1 MEGKVRFGQLIECR
15 WDEWVEKD
23 RLQPF
28 RENFTLELSTR
39 MHSADDISST
49 SVSTSASPNAQ
60 GNLAV
65 NKTRKG
71 SKHHS
76 SAEAIANE
84 KEGRK
89 KRKKRH
95 RREAMSEASL
105 QKESQ
110 NESAVK
116 VSLPESLWEIL
127 QNDCIEITQNKKI
140 FDIPLK
146 FTVAGILEMFLSE
159 HKDESGIEEFVD
171 GIGRYFD
178 KALGLLLLY
187 RFERQQYLDIYHD
200 FTSKPPGE
208 GAANDFKPSQFYGFA
223 HLLRLL
229 TKVSEYV
236 PHQDSTAESL
246 GKINEQL
253 ASFVSFLN
261 SNRDSFFSRTDY
273 ATAPLFY
280 RSLAKSQ

>member
-1 MEGKVRFGQLIECR
+1 
-15 WDEWVEKD
+15 
-23 RLQPF
+23 
-28 RENFTLELSTR
+28 
-39 MHSADDISST
+39 MHSADGISSS
-49 SVSTSASPNAQ
+49 SVSTPASPNAE
-60 GNLAV
+60 GNLSG
-65 NKTRKG
+65 NKTRKR

-84 KEGRK
+84 QEGRK

-95 RREAMSEASL
+95 RREGMPDASL
-105 QKESQ
+105 QKESP
-110 NESAVK
+110 NESPIK
-116 VSLPESLWEIL
+116 VNLPESLWEIL

-140 FDIPLK
+140 LDIPLQ
-146 FTVAGILEMFLSE
+146 FTVTGILEMFLSE
-159 HKDESGIEEFVD
+159 HRDEPGIDEFVD
-171 GIGRYFD
+171 GIGRYFN

-200 FTSKPPGE
+200 FASKSPGE
-208 GAANDFKPSQFYGFA
+208 GTASDFRPSQFYGFV
-223 HLLRLL
+223 HMLRLL
-229 TKVSEYV
+229 TKVSEHV

-246 GKINEQL
+246 DKVNEQL
-253 ASFVSFLN
+253 ASLVSFLD

>member
-1 MEGKVRFGQLIECR
+1 M
-15 WDEWVEKD
+15 
-23 RLQPF
+23 QPF
-28 RENFTLELSTR
+28 RDNFTLELSTR
-39 MHSADDISST
+39 MHSADDISSS
-49 SVSTSASPNAQ
+49 SVSTSASPNTQ

-65 NKTRKG
+65 NKTRKR

-76 SAEAIANE
+76 SAEAIVNE
-84 KEGRK
+84 KEGKK

-95 RREAMSEASL
+95 RKEEILEASL
-105 QKESQ
+105 QKESA
-110 NESAVK
+110 NESPVK

-140 FDIPLK
+140 FDIPLQ
-146 FTVAGILEMFLSE
+146 FTVTGILEMFLNE
-159 HKDESGIEEFVD
+159 HRDESGIDEFVD
-171 GIGRYFD
+171 GIGRYFN

-200 FTSKPPGE
+200 FTSKSPGE
-208 GAANDFKPSQFYGFA
+208 GAANDFQPSQFYGFV

-229 TKVSEYV
+229 TKVSEHV
-236 PHQDSTAESL
+236 PHQDSSAESL
-246 GKINEQL
+246 SKINEQL
-253 ASFVSFLN
+253 ASLVSFLDF
-261 SNRDSFFSRTDY
+261 NRDSFFSRTDY